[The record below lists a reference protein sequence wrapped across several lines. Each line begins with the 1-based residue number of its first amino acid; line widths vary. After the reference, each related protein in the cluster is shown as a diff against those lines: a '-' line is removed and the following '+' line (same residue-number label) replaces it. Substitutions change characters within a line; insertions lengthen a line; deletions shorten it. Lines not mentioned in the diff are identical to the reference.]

1 MQQWEMSEIFTFPK
15 HLGNVLAKSKIE
27 VIPKWH
33 EELNEDSVMLRGIY
47 VLKGNI
53 QFDHVAREEDL
64 DEGIYIEHIDIEK
77 DYGYFEYA
85 LPFAVDFPND
95 DIESITLRI
104 NEVKIEPNNGCCLCS
119 WDVHCDIE
127 KKVQAIKEVV
137 EVEEIEQ
144 IEQIE
149 AIAEPNEQP
158 VVEEV
163 HPVQLQQETSPQ
175 LVVSEELDFLE
186 QLADAYSSV
195 KITLKK

>member
-15 HLGNVLAKSKIE
+15 HLGNVLANSKIE
-27 VIPKWH
+27 VVPKWH
-33 EELNEDSVMLRGIY
+33 EEINEDSVMLKGIY

-53 QFDHVAREEDL
+53 QFDHIAREEDL
-64 DEGIYIEHIDIEK
+64 EEGIYIEHIDIEK

-95 DIESITLRI
+95 DIDSIALRI

-119 WDVHCDIE
+119 WDVRCEIE
-127 KKVQAIKEVV
+127 KKVQAI
-137 EVEEIEQ
+137 EEIEV
-144 IEQIE
+144 IEV
-149 AIAEPNEQP
+149 IAEPIQQP

-163 HPVQLQQETSPQ
+163 HHVQLQQETSPHEQ
-175 LVVSEELDFLE
+175 LVAEDLNFLE

-195 KITLKK
+195 KITIRK